1 MANRNKLSMLKA
13 VFKDLEVGLKKEN
26 LSYEEF
32 EKFGELLS
40 NISMT
45 YEVAK
50 KDRRVEKLTKLKA
63 EKEATEKQIA
73 DIEKE
78 IEADKK

>member
-13 VFKDLEVGLKKEN
+13 VFKDLEIGLN
-26 LSYEEF
+26 SLSYEDF
-32 EKFGELLS
+32 EEFGELLS

>member
-13 VFKDLEVGLKKEN
+13 VFKDLEIGLKKEN

-45 YEVAK
+45 YEGAK
-50 KDRRVEKLTKLKA
+50 KDRRLEKLTKIKA
-63 EKEATEKQIA
+63 EREAIDKQIA

>member
-50 KDRRVEKLTKLKA
+50 KNRRVEKLTKLKA
-63 EKEATEKQIA
+63 EKEATEKLIA